1 MKKTLAMNIRSIP
14 FARLFP
20 SRKTALV
27 AARVVA
33 VACGTIHAQVAVFAS
48 VNGPGS
54 ILQYTPAGKQ
64 STFFMGLVQPRG
76 MAFDSAGNLYVAT
89 NPIVAGFPQGTILL
103 LTPGGGQT
111 TLGAADPNFMMEG
124 LATDRQGNVF
134 AVAINNNDPNGA
146 STIYKFT
153 PAGLRSTFGSSDG
166 QAFSLAFDAAGN
178 LYTGDGIFQKIYKFT
193 PNGTRSDF
201 VGPSAFSST
210 QSPIG
215 LAFDKS
221 GNLYVSTEDGN
232 GDNLP
237 GDAILKFTSNATKS
251 TFASGLLYPRG
262 IAFDSAGNLFV
273 ADVPSDAPGDILKF
287 NSAGKKSVLASS
299 LGGPNGG
306 AEFVVSP
313 HQSGNGPRK

>member
-14 FARLFP
+14 FVRLLP
-20 SRKTALV
+20 TRETALL
-27 AARVVA
+27 AACVWA

-64 STFFMGLVQPRG
+64 STFFMGLIRPRG
-76 MAFDSAGNLYVAT
+76 MAFDSTGNLYVAT
-89 NPIVAGFPQGTILL
+89 NPIVAGLFQGTILL
-103 LTPGGGQT
+103 LTPGGGET
-111 TLGAADPNFMMEG
+111 TLGAADPNFFIEG
-124 LATDRQGNVF
+124 LATDSQGNVF
-134 AVAINNNDPNGA
+134 AAAPDQTDPNLA

-153 PAGLRSTFGSSDG
+153 PAGLRTTFGSIPG
-166 QAFSLAFDAAGN
+166 EAFGLAFDTAGN
-178 LYTGDGIFQKIYKFT
+178 LYIGDSIFQFIYKFT
-193 PNGTRSDF
+193 PNGTRSVF

-210 QSPIG
+210 QFPAG
-215 LAFDKS
+215 LAFDKF
-221 GNLYVSTEDGN
+221 GNLFVSTEDSN

-237 GDAILKFTSNATKS
+237 GDAILKFTSNATES

-273 ADVPSDAPGDILKF
+273 AEVPSDVPGDILKF
-287 NSAGKKSVLASS
+287 NPAGKKSVLASS
-299 LGGPNGG
+299 IGGPNGG
-306 AEFVVSP
+306 AEFVISP